1 MANAATKRLA
11 LIGGAVAVVGVGVYL
26 MLSAFNDNLVFFYS
40 PMQVAAKEAPQYC
53 VTNLTSAPGKSQ
65 TYEFYGLPDV
75 NN

>member
-40 PMQVAAKEAPQYC
+40 PMQVAADQC
-53 VTNLTSAPGKSQ
+53 
-65 TYEFYGLPDV
+65 
-75 NN
+75 

>member
-40 PMQVAAKEAPQYC
+40 PMQVAAKGAYVPHGR
-53 VTNLTSAPGKSQ
+53 NGRRRLR
-65 TYEFYGLPDV
+65 
-75 NN
+75 